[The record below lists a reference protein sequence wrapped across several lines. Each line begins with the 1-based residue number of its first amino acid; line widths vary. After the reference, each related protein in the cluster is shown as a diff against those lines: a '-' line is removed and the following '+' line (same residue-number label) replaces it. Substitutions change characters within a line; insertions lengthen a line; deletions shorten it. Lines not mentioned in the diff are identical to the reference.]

1 MPRITKKSVTCFLHH
16 GEDYLFIHR
25 TKKGNSVDVGRL
37 NGIGGKLEL
46 GENFLTCAIRETQEE
61 TGYAITPKDCHLAAV
76 VSLEEGYLEDW
87 IMCFFV
93 IEVKSKD
100 VPLGLENDEG
110 SLMWLHKDEVLTS
123 GYELVDD
130 LNYCWDQ
137 ITEGP
142 WPFFAAAILNEN
154 EKITNWQLT
163 GPTVKT

>member
-1 MPRITKKSVTCFLHH
+1 
-16 GEDYLFIHR
+16 
-25 TKKGNSVDVGRL
+25 
-37 NGIGGKLEL
+37 
-46 GENFLTCAIRETQEE
+46 
-61 TGYAITPKDCHLAAV
+61 
-76 VSLEEGYLEDW
+76 
-87 IMCFFV
+87 
-93 IEVKSKD
+93 
-100 VPLGLENDEG
+100 
-110 SLMWLHKDEVLTS
+110 MWLHKDEVLTS